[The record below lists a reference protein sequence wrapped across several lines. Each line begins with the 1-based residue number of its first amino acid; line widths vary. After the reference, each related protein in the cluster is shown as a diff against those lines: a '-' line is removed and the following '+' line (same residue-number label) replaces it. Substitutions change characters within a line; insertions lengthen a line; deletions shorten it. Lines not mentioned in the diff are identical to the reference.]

1 MAKYKKLG
9 SVTLFDAQTTK
20 ENLSELGNPLER
32 LSQVIDFEMFRG
44 ALEDVFEN
52 RSKKNNAGAK
62 PYDVVMMFK
71 VMLIKQY
78 YNLSDHQVQYQI
90 TDRQSFKDFL
100 GLASGDKVPD
110 EKTIWAFSEKLAK
123 SGLSERLFQQF
134 VDELN
139 SKGLIFNEGQIID
152 ASFVLAPKQHNTRD
166 ENKDIKNG
174 KGGDLLND
182 TPNKKRQKD
191 VDARWTQKGGQN
203 FFGYKNHIKTDK
215 VSKFIKK
222 CFVSVAS
229 LHDSQALDYLVE
241 ESDRGQSL
249 LADSAYVGQGDIL
262 EKWGLI
268 DEICEKGHRGHPL
281 TEHQRE
287 SNRKKSSIR
296 SRVEH
301 VFGFEEGS
309 MNRLTTRTIGFV
321 RAKSTI
327 FFKNML
333 YNFFRLEQI
342 VRLGIN

>member
-44 ALEDVFEN
+44 ALEDVYEN

-71 VMLIKQY
+71 VMIIKHY

-123 SGLSERLFQQF
+123 SGLSERLFHQF

-174 KGGDLLND
+174 KGGDLWND

-222 CFVSVAS
+222 CFVSAAS

-249 LADSAYVGQGDIL
+249 LADSAYVGQEDVL

-268 DEICEKGHRGHPL
+268 DEICEKGYRGHPL
-281 TEHQRE
+281 TKDQKET
-287 SNRKKSSIR
+287 NRKKSSIR
-296 SRVEH
+296 CRVEH

-309 MNRLTTRTIGFV
+309 MNRLTTRTVGFV

>member
-71 VMLIKQY
+71 VMIIKHY
-78 YNLSDHQVQYQI
+78 YNLSNHQVQYQI

-174 KGGDLLND
+174 KGGDLWND

-191 VDARWTQKGGQN
+191 VDARWTQKRRAELLWIQ
-203 FFGYKNHIKTDK
+203 KPHQD
-215 VSKFIKK
+215 
-222 CFVSVAS
+222 
-229 LHDSQALDYLVE
+229 
-241 ESDRGQSL
+241 GQSQQVYQKVL
-249 LADSAYVGQGDIL
+249 CV
-262 EKWGLI
+262 
-268 DEICEKGHRGHPL
+268 
-281 TEHQRE
+281 
-287 SNRKKSSIR
+287 
-296 SRVEH
+296 SR
-301 VFGFEEGS
+301 F
-309 MNRLTTRTIGFV
+309 
-321 RAKSTI
+321 ST
-327 FFKNML
+327 
-333 YNFFRLEQI
+333 
-342 VRLGIN
+342 

>member
-52 RSKKNNAGAK
+52 MSKKNNAGAK

-71 VMLIKQY
+71 VMIIKHY

-191 VDARWTQKGGQN
+191 VDARWNQKGGQN

-222 CFVSVAS
+222 CFVSAAS

-249 LADSAYVGQGDIL
+249 LADSAYVGQEDVL